1 MSGNPVRAVRRD
13 RKLSRQAERRE
24 SRLSEAARSL
34 ILSRDSKVVDAWIIR
49 RAEGLARED
58 SSENDSKSGKQ
69 RDERRKAC
77 RYRANCAVV
86 PFKNQQ

>member
-13 RKLSRQAERRE
+13 RRLSRQAERRD
-24 SRLSEAARSL
+24 SRVSKAARSP

-49 RAEGLARED
+49 WAEGPARED

-69 RDERRKAC
+69 CDERRKAC